1 MHPKYTK
8 LLFDLD
14 NTLVDDNENRKN
26 AIKQILL
33 DRDEE
38 ISDKKLEEFIKLD
51 DQFWQDRASGKIKD
65 PYEFKTPEERTEW
78 VRAQRFIKYFN
89 NISLE
94 QATQINN
101 KYIKYLKDKIVSI
114 KNSTQV
120 LQYLYEKGYEIYIIT
135 NSPTIVVNSKLKAI
149 DALKYIK
156 ETFSA
161 EEAGHMKP
169 HNEFYK
175 VFFNKTSNYEKES
188 MLIIG
193 DELDKDILGAVQN
206 EIDSCWFNIKKT
218 ENNTKIKPTYEINN
232 LIELKNIL

>member
-1 MHPKYTK
+1 MRQKYKK

-26 AIKQILL
+26 AIKRVLL
-33 DRDEE
+33 ERNEE

-51 DQFWQDRASGKIKD
+51 NQFWKDRASGRIKD
-65 PYEFKTPEERTEW
+65 PYKFKTLEERTEW

-94 QATQINN
+94 QAKQINN
-101 KYIKYLKDKIVSI
+101 RYVEYLKDKIVPI
-114 KNSTQV
+114 KNSTQM

-135 NSPTIVVNSKLKAI
+135 NSPTIVVNNKLQAI

-169 HNEFYK
+169 HDEFFK
-175 VFFNKTSNYEKES
+175 VFFHKINNYEKEK

-193 DELDKDILGAVQN
+193 DELEKDILGGLRN
-206 EIDSCWFNIKKT
+206 GIDTCWFNPNKT
-218 ENNTKIKPTYEINN
+218 HNGQYETTYEVHE

>member
-1 MHPKYTK
+1 MHPKYKK

-14 NTLVDDNENRKN
+14 NTLVDDDENRKN
-26 AIKQILL
+26 AIKKVLL
-33 DRDEE
+33 ERKEE
-38 ISDKKLEEFIKLD
+38 ILDKKLEEFIKLD
-51 DQFWQDRASGKIKD
+51 NQFWKDRASGKIKD
-65 PYEFKTPEERTEW
+65 PYKFKTLEERTEW

-89 NISLE
+89 NVSLE
-94 QATQINN
+94 EAKKINN
-101 KYIKYLKDKIVSI
+101 RYVEYLKDKIVPI

-135 NSPTIVVNSKLKAI
+135 NSPTIVVKNKLEAI

-169 HNEFYK
+169 HDEFFK
-175 VFFNKTSNYEKES
+175 VFFNKINNYEKEK

-193 DELDKDILGAVQN
+193 DELEKDILGGIKN
-206 EIDSCWFNIKKT
+206 KIDTCWFNPNKT
-218 ENNTKIKPTYEINN
+218 YNNQYKTTYEIYE
-232 LIELKNIL
+232 LMELKNIL

>member
-1 MHPKYTK
+1 MHQKYKK

-26 AIKQILL
+26 AIKKVLL
-33 DRDEE
+33 ERNEE

-51 DQFWQDRASGKIKD
+51 DQFWKDRASGKIKD
-65 PYEFKTPEERTEW
+65 PYKFKTLEERTEW

-94 QATQINN
+94 QAKQINN
-101 KYIKYLKDKIVSI
+101 RYVEYLKDKIVPI

-135 NSPTIVVNSKLKAI
+135 NSPTIVVKNKLEAI

-169 HNEFYK
+169 HDEFFK
-175 VFFNKTSNYEKES
+175 VFFNKINNYEKEK

-193 DELDKDILGAVQN
+193 DELEKDILGGIKN
-206 EIDSCWFNIKKT
+206 KIDTCWFNPNKT
-218 ENNTKIKPTYEINN
+218 YNNQHKTTYEIYE
-232 LIELKNIL
+232 LMELKNIL

>member
-1 MHPKYTK
+1 MHPKYKK

-26 AIKQILL
+26 AIKKILL
-33 DRDEE
+33 ERNEE

-51 DQFWQDRASGKIKD
+51 DQFWKDRAEGKIKD
-65 PYEFKTPEERTEW
+65 PYKFETLEERTEW

-94 QATQINN
+94 QAKKINN
-101 KYIKYLKDKIVSI
+101 RYVEYLKDKIVPI

-135 NSPTIVVNSKLKAI
+135 NSPTIVVKNKLEAI

-169 HNEFYK
+169 HNEFFK
-175 VFFNKTSNYEKES
+175 VFFNKINNYEKEK

-193 DELDKDILGAVQN
+193 DELEKDILGGIKN
-206 EIDSCWFNIKKT
+206 KIDTCWFNPNKT
-218 ENNTKIKPTYEINN
+218 YNNQYKTTYEIYE
-232 LIELKNIL
+232 LMELKNIL